1 MTSIRQKNKGVYSL
15 SSVSL
20 RSRRCRGGGY
30 SEDCSI
36 PDPPDASDE
45 CPLSRNSPVS
55 AHTEIKKKLN
65 NFCFRVDLKARI
77 YKKTFLAVYYVIT
90 ILSVFL
96 FELSVQAYI
105 IMWFEL
111 NHDDDRSVKG
121 VWLTHC
127 VTFSFC
133 TYSNVLPT
141 Y

>member
-1 MTSIRQKNKGVYSL
+1 M
-15 SSVSL
+15 
-20 RSRRCRGGGY
+20 
-30 SEDCSI
+30 
-36 PDPPDASDE
+36 
-45 CPLSRNSPVS
+45 
-55 AHTEIKKKLN
+55 
-65 NFCFRVDLKARI
+65 DLKARI

-133 TYSNVLPT
+133 TYSKVYNLLKKSDNSFNLMESFIEIKIKNKTLNDHLLDLKHLALKISHRFVALLT
-141 Y
+141 E